1 MEPQLDL
8 FGAEK
13 PRAKVPMSSK
23 RIKEIKRAIKRKQ
36 APAALQML
44 RDLREDLE
52 KIEKKILKRKS

>member
-1 MEPQLDL
+1 L

-13 PRAKVPMSSK
+13 PRAKVPLSSK

-52 KIEKKILKRKS
+52 KIEKKIKTKKS